1 MSSRES
7 TSPKS
12 CNSLKPKFPY
22 DLPAP
27 CVDDVL
33 SLRKRYSGYLS
44 GAVAIGPQKYYM
56 QGIYNDYAEALY
68 EFQFRPSDVVVASYP
83 KTGTTWTEE
92 LVWLLLNNFD
102 YSQAKTPLDMRFPF
116 LEADCIIDRRV
127 FEFPEVAER
136 MNGEPPPGPFDS
148 LHRARDLPDRRALKT
163 HLPFSLLSPELLRT
177 SKVVYVTRDP
187 RDVAVSF
194 YHHHKI
200 ILSHGFSGTIDE
212 FIDDFIEDKVL
223 YSPFWSHVREAWEKR
238 DEPNLLIITYEELK
252 SDLPAV
258 ILRIASFLDVS
269 VSDAQLE
276 TLTKHLHIDSMRC
289 NPAINPDHDP
299 IVKIDPHEGGF
310 VRKGAVG
317 GWRSSLSET
326 SQAKLEAWMRRNAQG
341 LDQHFGWT

>member
-83 KTGTTWTEE
+83 KTG
-92 LVWLLLNNFD
+92 
-102 YSQAKTPLDMRFPF
+102 K
-116 LEADCIIDRRV
+116 RV
-127 FEFPEVAER
+127 VGGYKRGCVRE
-136 MNGEPPPGPFDS
+136 G
-148 LHRARDLPDRRALKT
+148 L
-163 HLPFSLLSPELLRT
+163 
-177 SKVVYVTRDP
+177 VVYVTRDP